1 MGFERIPPRLTELL
15 GGLHWNPPLPSTPV
29 KPQTPA
35 SKVPSEQLV
44 EKISVNFAAAGAT
57 IAKLLQ
63 GPGRNPRL
71 RRKVL
76 GWITSE
82 AVATAL
88 YGANW
93 GSLVNDVPDPFFVNY
108 TVGDPIVIER
118 GRHYVYGALQ
128 TSECEVPLA

>member
-82 AVATAL
+82 AVDPGPYAQLPEPLKQQMKQAITDLL
-88 YGANW
+88 YDAPNI
-93 GSLVNDVPDPFFVNY
+93 LV
-108 TVGDPIVIER
+108 
-118 GRHYVYGALQ
+118 
-128 TSECEVPLA
+128 